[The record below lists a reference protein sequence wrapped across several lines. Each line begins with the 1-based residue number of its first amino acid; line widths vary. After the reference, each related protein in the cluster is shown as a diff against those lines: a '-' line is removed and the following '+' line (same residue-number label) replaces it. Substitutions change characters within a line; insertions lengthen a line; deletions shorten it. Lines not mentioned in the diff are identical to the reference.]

1 MNLVLLGPPG
11 AGKGSQAEVL
21 SQRLNIPHV
30 STGDIL
36 RQNVKDDTSIG
47 RRAREYMQK
56 GELVPDE
63 IVIKMVEEFIGS
75 QFLKNGFI
83 LDGFPRTLEQAER
96 LDRLLTK
103 LNKKLDLVMD
113 FKTTNP
119 VIIERL
125 SGRRICENCAAN
137 YHIKNIPPKV
147 EGICDKCGGKLYQ
160 RSDDKPETV
169 LRRINLYYKDAAP
182 LIEYY
187 REKGILESVCGDL
200 GIEALY
206 KVIIDTFLKNLLYDP
221 N

>member
-1 MNLVLLGPPG
+1 MLLGPPG